1 MRGRGMRETEP
12 EVKLGWISKLDLTL
26 SVAMVWRRVT
36 AALHVIV
43 GLTGTCGSHGHPWA
57 CALPLS
63 IMCGHMVDLG
73 RWNGLEVR
81 IALLSG
87 RFVSQPVVCPALLPS
102 DMDAGSVSEGK
113 IEG

>member
-1 MRGRGMRETEP
+1 
-12 EVKLGWISKLDLTL
+12 
-26 SVAMVWRRVT
+26 MVWRRVT
-36 AALHVIV
+36 AVLHVIV

-63 IMCGHMVDLG
+63 VMCGHMVDLG

-81 IALLSG
+81 IPLLSG